1 MTDNCEV
8 VTKVDN
14 PSPLYC
20 HQQTNWMGQTQVKF
34 VGAYLV
40 PRVDVQVSG
49 TLQSVPGP
57 VILANYV
64 VANALVQPS
73 LGRPLSGN
81 AANVTVNVVEPG
93 TMYGERLNQLDFRFS
108 KILKYARTRTSLNLD
123 LYNALNANTVLTQ
136 NNSYAVW
143 QQPQT
148 ILLSRFAKIS
158 VQFDF

>member
-14 PSPLYC
+14 PSPAVLPSADELDGPDS
-20 HQQTNWMGQTQVKF
+20 GQVRRR
-34 VGAYLV
+34 VPGAK
-40 PRVDVQVSG
+40 VDVQVSG

>member
-14 PSPLYC
+14 PSPVLPPADELDGPDS
-20 HQQTNWMGQTQVKF
+20 GQVRRR
-34 VGAYLV
+34 V
-40 PRVDVQVSG
+40 PGTRVDVQVSG
-49 TLQSVPGP
+49 TLQSVPDRWSCQ
-57 VILANYV
+57 LRRR
-64 VANALVQPS
+64 NALVQPS

-148 ILLSRFAKIS
+148 ILLARFTKIS